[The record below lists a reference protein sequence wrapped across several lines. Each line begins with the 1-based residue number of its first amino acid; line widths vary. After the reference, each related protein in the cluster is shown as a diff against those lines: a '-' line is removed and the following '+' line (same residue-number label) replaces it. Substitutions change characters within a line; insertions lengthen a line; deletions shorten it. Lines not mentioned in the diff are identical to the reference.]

1 MAGIASLI
9 GGVLGAGASIYG
21 GLQSAKA
28 LKEARARV
36 VDQQQRNEDWYNRR
50 YNEDATQR
58 ADAQRLLTRTEDA
71 IRARNR
77 AAAGTAAVMGGTD
90 ESVAATQARNA
101 ESLANATAQI
111 AAQGDAR
118 KDEIEQQYLKRDQD
132 LESQLGQ
139 YDVQRANTIATAASA
154 AGGALSGIGSSVDG
168 FLGKKKE
175 SGMKN

>member
-118 KDEIEQQYLKRDQD
+118 KDEIEQQYMQRDQ
-132 LESQLGQ
+132 Q
-139 YDVQRANTIATAASA
+139 YDNSLNNLQLQKANNIAESTKGLSSSFGTL
-154 AGGALSGIGSSVDG
+154 GGAVDDY
-168 FLGKKKE
+168 LGAK
-175 SGMKN
+175 